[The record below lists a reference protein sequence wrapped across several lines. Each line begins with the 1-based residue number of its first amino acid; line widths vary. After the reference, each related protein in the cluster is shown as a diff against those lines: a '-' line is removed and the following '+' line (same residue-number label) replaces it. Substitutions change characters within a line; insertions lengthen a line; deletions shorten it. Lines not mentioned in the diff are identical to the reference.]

1 MVFPIEELKNW
12 LYILFMGMPRLLAL
26 FTVLPMLHKKVLGG
40 TMIRNGICLCMVL
53 FLHPLLSEGNPEE
66 VLSILAT
73 GGIVLK
79 EVFIG
84 ALLGFCVAIP
94 FWALE
99 SSGFFIDNQRG
110 ASMASIMNPFSG
122 AETSPLGIL
131 FSQAFIAI
139 IMTSGLFLMLLK
151 NVFLSYQ
158 AWPVFSYYPEFNFK
172 ATIFFLNQFDLIV
185 SLAMWLA
192 APIIISMFITE
203 FGIALISR
211 SAPQLNVFILAM
223 PIKSAVAAAI
233 LVVYVGTV
241 MALTRRHMMDMGS
254 LFTSLG
260 VLWQ

>member
-1 MVFPIEELKNW
+1 MGLPIEEIENW
-12 LYILFMGMPRLLAL
+12 FYILFMGMPRILAL

-40 TMIRNGICLCMVL
+40 AMIRNGICLCLIV
-53 FLHPLLSEGNPEE
+53 FIHPLLTEGNPEGILP
-66 VLSILAT
+66 VLVT
-73 GGIVLK
+73 GGIILK

-84 ALLGFCVAIP
+84 ALLGFCIAIP
-94 FWALE
+94 LWALE

-139 IMTSGLFLMLLK
+139 IMSSGLFLLMLK
-151 NVFLSYQ
+151 NIFLSYQ
-158 AWPVFSYYPEFNFK
+158 AWPVFSYYPKFNFK

-185 SLAMWLA
+185 SLSMWLA
-192 APIIISMFITE
+192 APVIISMFITE

-223 PIKSAVAAAI
+223 PIKSGVAAAI
-233 LVVYVGTV
+233 LVMYVGTV
-241 MALTRRHMMDMGS
+241 MALTRQHMMDMGS